1 LSDYLLYNEKNLI
14 HLIAQGDESAFAK
27 LFEHYRDRIYS
38 IAFKLTN
45 STVIAEEVVQDVFFK
60 IWLKRVDLNDIQN
73 FSAYLF
79 IVTGNEV
86 YKVLKRIARNYKITL
101 LTDEDQSLANNDTA
115 DLVMEKE
122 YILHKG

>member
-1 LSDYLLYNEKNLI
+1 MKVPLLNCLNIIETGFTALLLSLLTLPSLPK
-14 HLIAQGDESAFAK
+14 K
-27 LFEHYRDRIYS
+27 LCRMF
-38 IAFKLTN
+38 
-45 STVIAEEVVQDVFFK
+45 FFK